1 MSLFGVDWS
10 AVSKLED
17 WARSRYLLL
26 VEEVG
31 AREFTTEDV
40 EKVLKRRGLGLENV
54 NKLLSVLRRE
64 GLVEVAESPED
75 FRRRI
80 YRLVLVRP
88 EVRVKREVVGRDAL
102 IRLLKSGADLIRT
115 AVDYKVLLLF
125 LFYKT
130 VSDKWH
136 SIVENYVREGF
147 SREEAYLLANSD
159 YLVLYDDRERRLY
172 SWLEITRSRET
183 VKEIANAMIKISRLN
198 EGLQDLQKLVEVLG
212 FLGFISE
219 DNMHV
224 LEGLVQLFNQY
235 DFSEVDY
242 DAVGDAYQWV
252 LSYFAPNRAK
262 EGETYTPRE
271 VIKLIVRI
279 LDIEDG
285 SRVLDPACGSGA
297 MLIEAYNYVRSEKL
311 SGGKPSL
318 ELFGQELN
326 EIMAVIAKMNLILH
340 GIEGYEIFV
349 GNSLTGPRFERAD
362 YVIANPPWNQDGYDE
377 GNLGEPSVR
386 RIYTSLG
393 VSGFTPKNT
402 ADWAWIQL
410 MTYFANRKVG
420 IVLDNGALF
429 RGGKEKNIRRAAVE
443 RDLIEAVIL
452 LPGKLF
458 YNTGAPGIILILNKN
473 KPEERKG
480 KILFINA
487 SSEYESH
494 PEIRRLNII
503 AEKNVRNVVEAY
515 RKFEDVEGFT
525 RVVSIEEIRENN
537 YNLNVTLYVYPK
549 KEEEEID
556 LAAELREFERIEAE
570 EKKVVDKAIN
580 YVKEVLE
587 ARQK

>member
-1 MSLFGVDWS
+1 MSLVDIDWS
-10 AVSKLED
+10 AASRLKD

-26 VEEVG
+26 VKEIG
-31 AREFTTEDV
+31 AKEFTTKDV
-40 EKVLKRRGLGLENV
+40 EEVLQRGNMALENV

-64 GLVEVAESPED
+64 GLVKVRENPRD
-75 FRRRI
+75 FRRSI
-80 YRLVLVRP
+80 YQLVLVQPRAVP
-88 EVRVKREVVGRDAL
+88 ARKAAVGRNEL
-102 IRLLKSGADLIRT
+102 IKLLKSGADLIRT

-136 SIVENYVREGF
+136 SIVDGYIKEGF

-159 YLVLYDDRERRLY
+159 YLVLYDEREGRLY
-172 SWLEITRSRET
+172 SWREITRSRET
-183 VKEIANAMIKISRLN
+183 IKEIANAIIRIARLN

-219 DNMHV
+219 DNMHI

-242 DAVGDAYQWV
+242 DAIGDAYQWV
-252 LSYFAPNRAK
+252 LSYFAPEKAK

-279 LDIEDG
+279 LDVKDG
-285 SRVLDPACGSGA
+285 SVILDPACGSGA
-297 MLIEAYNYVRSEKL
+297 MLIEAYNYVREKL
-311 SGGKPSL
+311 NGGKPSL
-318 ELFGQELN
+318 ELFGQERN
-326 EIMAVIAKMNLILH
+326 EIMAVIAKMNLLLH
-340 GIEGYEIFV
+340 GIGGYEVFV
-349 GNSLTGPRFERAD
+349 GDSLTNPRFEHAD
-362 YVIANPPWNQDGYDE
+362 YVIANPPWNQDGYSE
-377 GNLGEPSVR
+377 SNLGEPSVR
-386 RIYTSLG
+386 RIYTCFG

-410 MTYFANRKVG
+410 MTYYANRKVG

-429 RGGKEKNIRRAAVE
+429 RGGREKNIRRAAVE
-443 RDLIEAVIL
+443 KDLIEAVIL
-452 LPGKLF
+452 LPEKLF

-473 KPEERKG
+473 KPEERKR

-487 SSEYESH
+487 SQEYESH

-503 AEKNVRNVVEAY
+503 SEKNIKNIVDAY
-515 RKFEDVEGFT
+515 RRFEDVEGFA
-525 RVVSIEEIRENN
+525 RVVSVDEIRENN

-549 KEEEEID
+549 IEEEEID
-556 LAAELREFERIEAE
+556 LVAELKEFERIEAE
-570 EKKVVDKAIN
+570 EKEAVSKAIN
-580 YVKEVLE
+580 YVKEILE
-587 ARQK
+587 AS